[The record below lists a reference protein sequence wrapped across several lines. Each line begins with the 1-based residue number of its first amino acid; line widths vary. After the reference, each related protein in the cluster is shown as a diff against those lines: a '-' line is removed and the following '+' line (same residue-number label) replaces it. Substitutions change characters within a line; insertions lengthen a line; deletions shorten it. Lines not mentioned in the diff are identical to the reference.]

1 MRAPQMSSRAAEIQ
15 REAVTELDLRKNKQN
30 GTSMLKTALGSAS
43 DGVFW
48 VLLSFCQQLSGLH

>member
-1 MRAPQMSSRAAEIQ
+1 MSYKAAEIQ
-15 REAVTELDLRKNKQN
+15 REAVRELDLRKNKLN
-30 GTSMLKTALGSAS
+30 GRNMLKTALGSTS